1 MAYTYLIKRETLI
14 PWDNS
19 TASFTHQGGV
29 YDVVESAKDT
39 GLESVSDY
47 ILEQNTIVKCPI
59 NESKDS
65 KNELFNTFEN
75 TTGRRVHE
83 LLLG

>member
-1 MAYTYLIKRETLI
+1 MAYTYIIKRETLL

-19 TASFTHQGGV
+19 QASFTHRGDV
-29 YDVVESAKDT
+29 YDVVESNKNT

-65 KNELFNTFEN
+65 QAELFITFEN

>member
-1 MAYTYLIKRETLI
+1 MTYLIKRESLI

-19 TASFTHQGGV
+19 QASFTHQGAV
-29 YDVVESAKDT
+29 YDVVESAKNT

-47 ILEQNTIVKCPI
+47 VLEQNTIVKCPI
-59 NESKDS
+59 NESKDDRTD
-65 KNELFNTFEN
+65 LFNKFEN
-75 TTGRRVHE
+75 LTGRRLHE